1 MALALAHLED
11 QVGGRGV
18 AGTHAGDELWRRWCS
33 VVLGRVATVHQ

>member
-1 MALALAHLED
+1 MALALAHPED

-18 AGTHAGDELWRRWCS
+18 TGTHAGDELWQRWCS